1 MILGKLLAEELKERG
16 IYKIYIGYEKPS
28 LQNIAVKML
37 VKNYGF
43 VKREISGKRIGEI
56 EGISLYKGKGDEKV
70 DFAFTKGGEKIP
82 IKLPKYPLIVID
94 MSLFN
99 ELDEEEKKKTLLQV
113 NLTLHVIRKFLWDG
127 NLALINSPNISL
139 GKARNIDNIET
150 DNCIVLD
157 PYGDII
163 ANEEIIRRTDVFI
176 IGGIVDKGRRLKHAT
191 SKLAEK
197 YPCKKVKITLRGSI
211 VGVPDEINKI
221 TDIILAVKFGKD
233 IEKAIIETQSNSD
246 KIARILVD
254 VNQRGLEILEEEIKW
269 LNANQKV
276 YKLILKRL
284 GIKAS

>member
-28 LQNIAVKML
+28 LQSIAVKML

-43 VKREISGKRIGEI
+43 VKREISSRRIGEI

-70 DFAFTKGGEKIP
+70 DLVFTKGGDKIP
-82 IKLPKYPLIVID
+82 LKLPKYPLIVID

-99 ELDEEEKKKTLLQV
+99 ELDEEEKRKTLLQV

-139 GKARNIDNIET
+139 GKARNIDKIET
-150 DNCIVLD
+150 DNCVVLD

-163 ANEEIIRRTDVFI
+163 ANEEIIRKTDVFI
-176 IGGIVDKGRRLKHAT
+176 IGGIVDKGRRLKYAT

-197 YPCKKVKITLRGSI
+197 YPCKTVKITLRGSI

-221 TDIILAVKFGKD
+221 VNIILEVKYGKE
-233 IEKAIIETQSNSD
+233 IEKAIIDSQSNSD
-246 KIARILVD
+246 KVARILVD
-254 VNQRGLEILEEEIKW
+254 VNQRGLQILEEEMKW
-269 LNANQKV
+269 LNVNQKV

-284 GIKAS
+284 GIRAS

>member
-43 VKREISGKRIGEI
+43 LKREISGKRIGEI

-70 DFAFTKGGEKIP
+70 DFAFIKGGEKIP

-127 NLALINSPNISL
+127 NLALINSSNISL

-176 IGGIVDKGRRLKHAT
+176 IGGIVDKGRRLKYAT

-221 TDIILAVKFGKD
+221 ADIILAVKYGKEL
-233 IEKAIIETQSNSD
+233 EKAIIETQSNSD

-254 VNQRGLEILEEEIKW
+254 VNQKGIKILNDEVSW
-269 LNANQKV
+269 LNVNQKV
-276 YKLILKRL
+276 YRLILKRL
-284 GIKAS
+284 GIKIS